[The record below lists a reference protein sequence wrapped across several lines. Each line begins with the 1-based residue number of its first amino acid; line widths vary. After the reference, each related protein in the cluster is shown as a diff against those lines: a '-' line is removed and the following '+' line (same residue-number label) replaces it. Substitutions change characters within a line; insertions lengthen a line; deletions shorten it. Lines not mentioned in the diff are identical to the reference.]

1 MKKSLINTFEIT
13 STNCLATI
21 CSPRLRYAGRPSL
34 RQVAKRVKKLLKPSF
49 PLAEERVVKRSDDRV
64 SKYTSDI
71 SANARQTIPHII
83 PDSVKVISKVF
94 LITILV
100 FCFINQLKA
109 QDISGSWMGVIPA
122 GGIKLHLVFNI
133 KKTSDTSYS
142 STLDS
147 PDQKAFGIACNS
159 TYTKKDSLFIGIATI
174 GGGYKGVWDGK
185 DSISGTFKQG
195 AGKIGVGLKRMT
207 GAEKTGLAKD
217 PVRPQTPKPPYGY
230 YSEDVEYDNADKS
243 LHYGATF
250 TRPNGNA
257 KYPAV
262 IIISGSGT
270 QDRNGSMLG
279 HKPYWVLADYLTKN
293 GIAVLRV
300 DDRGAG
306 KSSLG
311 NDINNKTSLDFS
323 YDVETSLNYLETRP
337 DIDKKH
343 MGLIGHSEGGI
354 IAPMVAARRKDVNFI
369 VMWGA
374 PEIGGAVTFAEQFAL
389 PLKEQGMDSVA
400 VDAFK
405 QLNLQIFDLF
415 ASSPNHEVLDQ
426 KIAPVFEAWKKAQ
439 TQKTLTALNIQDNAL
454 TNSFKT
460 FNGIYDSGWM
470 RYIMSY
476 DPEKDLSKVKCSVLA
491 INGEKDTQVN
501 AAENL
506 GKIKEVLTKSGNKDF
521 KTVEI
526 PGVNH
531 LLQTAKTGDI
541 SEYETIQETMSPVAM
556 NIICSWIKLHTK

>member
-1 MKKSLINTFEIT
+1 
-13 STNCLATI
+13 
-21 CSPRLRYAGRPSL
+21 
-34 RQVAKRVKKLLKPSF
+34 
-49 PLAEERVVKRSDDRV
+49 
-64 SKYTSDI
+64 
-71 SANARQTIPHII
+71 
-83 PDSVKVISKVF
+83 
-94 LITILV
+94 
-100 FCFINQLKA
+100 
-109 QDISGSWMGVIPA
+109 MGVIPA

-195 AGKIGVGLKRMT
+195 GGKFGVGLKRMT
-207 GAEKTGLAKD
+207 GAEKTSLTKD
-217 PVRPQTPKPPYGY
+217 PVRPQTPKAPFGY

-250 TRPNGNA
+250 TRPNGNS
-257 KYPAV
+257 KYPAA

-270 QDRNGSMLG
+270 QDRNGTMLG
-279 HKPYWVLADYLTKN
+279 HQPYWVLADYLTKN

-311 NDINNKTSLDFS
+311 DDINNKTSLDFS
-323 YDVETSLNYLETRP
+323 YDVEASLNYLETRA
-337 DIDKKH
+337 DVDKKH
-343 MGLIGHSEGGI
+343 LGLIGHSEGGI
-354 IAPMVAARRKDVNFI
+354 IAPMVAARRSDVNFI
-369 VMWGA
+369 VMWAG
-374 PEIGGAVTFAEQFAL
+374 PEVGGAQTLAEQN
-389 PLKEQGMDSVA
+389 G
-400 VDAFK
+400 
-405 QLNLQIFDLF
+405 
-415 ASSPNHEVLDQ
+415 
-426 KIAPVFEAWKKAQ
+426 
-439 TQKTLTALNIQDNAL
+439 LTAKEIKNG
-454 TNSFKT
+454 TYNSAWVRF
-460 FNGIYDSGWM
+460 FIA
-470 RYIMSY
+470 Y

-491 INGEKDTQVN
+491 INGEKDKQVK

-506 GKIKEVLTKSGNKDF
+506 TLIKEILTKSGNKDF

-531 LLQTAKTGDI
+531 LLQTANTGDV